1 MLSACFKSIKLSQKC
16 EHTQFYQHEK
26 EATSTSKTLSNRF
39 KRQKMGLCGP
49 LLPPAWDGGRPRS
62 IVLRNLINAILYI
75 TRAGCA
81 WRLLPHLFP
90 KDCLW
95 LFGSLEKRRNLVAD
109 SRYVT
114 RPGQAKNGKAQTS
127 NSRFYRQSKR

>member
-1 MLSACFKSIKLSQKC
+1 
-16 EHTQFYQHEK
+16 
-26 EATSTSKTLSNRF
+26 
-39 KRQKMGLCGP
+39 MGLCGP

-90 KDCLW
+90 KWRTVYGYLGRWKKDGIWPQIHDTLRARVRQKW
-95 LFGSLEKRRNLVAD
+95 ESTNIQQQVLSTV
-109 SRYVT
+109 
-114 RPGQAKNGKAQTS
+114 KALKQP
-127 NSRFYRQSKR
+127 R